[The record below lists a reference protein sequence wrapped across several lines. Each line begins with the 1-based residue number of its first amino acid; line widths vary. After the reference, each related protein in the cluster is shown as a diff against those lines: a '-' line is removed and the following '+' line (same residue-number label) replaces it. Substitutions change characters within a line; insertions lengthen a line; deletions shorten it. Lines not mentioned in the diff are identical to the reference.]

1 MPIIGCIQ
9 ILVHEMRLL
18 GLVENLRWIGLLFVV
33 SLSAITVTLLNPAE
47 RYFVAEDQLLVDE
60 KFLHGAKFWK
70 SHGSCGVV
78 FREDTAILTNSA
90 MDGSHRLKQQ
100 LCTALQTD
108 SYFRSPWA
116 L

>member
-18 GLVENLRWIGLLFVV
+18 GLVENLQWIGLLFVV

-47 RYFVAEDQLLVDE
+47 RYFVVDE

-70 SHGSCGVV
+70 SRGSGGVV

-108 SYFRSPWA
+108 SYFRSPCA